1 MTLRRSTTVRGRL
14 RLAVA
19 GAVALTALTAAT
31 AGAAVPP
38 LQIPIAPATQPDR
51 GAAGTGAPS
60 GGGPTA
66 PRGPRSQFPVFVLDK
81 GRYTGFDSPGEV
93 TNDSLVRINNHGQIA
108 GAYVQDYTEDSSGA
122 PQGRFRGFLRDTRGR
137 ISTISVPGA
146 AGTTPYDFNDAG
158 TIVGVYS
165 DESLNRTDDLR
176 SFLRDAR
183 GRYTRIVVPGAT
195 QVQARGINNR
205 GLVVGEY
212 RDAAGAF
219 HGFRWQRGR
228 VSSFH
233 DAPGGAV
240 TVCSPLD
247 VNDRGQMVGLYLDA
261 ATRLHG
267 CLLDRGRAVTID
279 APGVPLTLPIAI
291 KQPRPDRG
299 RHQHRCGPASPRLP
313 AARRRHRPV
322 HAHRRARR
330 AGNRGHRHQR
340 RRHDRGIL
348 RESRGAAPATR
359 QPAGPAGDAPDPGGP
374 LTRIGSTGGHGG
386 GGCRCSIR
394 ATCHIG
400 GVL

>member
-1 MTLRRSTTVRGRL
+1 MTLRRPTTVRGRL

-31 AGAAVPP
+31 AGAAVPT

-212 RDAAGAF
+212 RDAVGAF

-228 VSSFH
+228 VSSFD

-291 KQPRPDRG
+291 NNHGRIVGATSTGAGQPAHGFLLRDGATGPFTPIDVPGALGTGATGINDAGTIVGSYESPAAPRP
-299 RHQHRCGPASPRLP
+299 QPASRQALQGMPRTL
-313 AARRRHRPV
+313 
-322 HAHRRARR
+322 
-330 AGNRGHRHQR
+330 AGR
-340 RRHDRGIL
+340 
-348 RESRGAAPATR
+348 
-359 QPAGPAGDAPDPGGP
+359 
-374 LTRIGSTGGHGG
+374 
-386 GGCRCSIR
+386 
-394 ATCHIG
+394 
-400 GVL
+400 